1 MDTSANGSAVE
12 EFLRMS
18 SGSSDEER
26 SEGEKNPQATKEIGA
41 RGSFSIRTTRPPC
54 HAH

>member
-1 MDTSANGSAVE
+1 MDTSADGSAVE

-18 SGSSDEER
+18 SDSGDEER
-26 SEGEKNPQATKEIGA
+26 SAREKNLQATKEIGA
-41 RGSFSIRTTRPPC
+41 RGNLSIRPSRPPC